1 MDRHYETS
9 VLYLILT
16 EILLVKYI
24 TYKEKREKEN
34 SSTILKEMTEES
46 ISSKME

>member
-1 MDRHYETS
+1 MESYYETS

-24 TYKEKREKEN
+24 IYKENREKTE
-34 SSTILKEMTEES
+34 SLK
-46 ISSKME
+46 KL